1 MGYEF
6 KFNKTI
12 ERGPICLEVEVTCEY
27 TPAGQFLPA
36 EVEYLNYEWSD
47 DDRDALGSHYKAT
60 YDWIEKETFHDGQT
74 ILESFHAEALIEA
87 RKQGFDKYDEEEA
100 SRFSGFDRVAC
111 GYR

>member
-6 KFNKTI
+6 TFNRTI

-36 EVEYLNYEWSD
+36 EVEYLNFEFSD
-47 DDRDALGSHYKAT
+47 EDKEAVPALIPALRKWAEDTVFCTSAF
-60 YDWIEKETFHDGQT
+60 EKEA
-74 ILESFHAEALIEA
+74 LEEA

-100 SRFSGFDRVAC
+100 NRFTGFSKKAV
-111 GYR
+111 GYRY

>member
-6 KFNKTI
+6 KFNRTI

-36 EVEYLNYEWSD
+36 EVEYLSHEISD
-47 DDRDALGSHYKAT
+47 EDKEAVPALIPALRKWAEDTVFCTSAF
-60 YDWIEKETFHDGQT
+60 EKEA
-74 ILESFHAEALIEA
+74 LAEAI
-87 RKQGFDKYDEEEA
+87 KQGLDKCDEPA
-100 SRFSGFDRVAC
+100 ADRFSGFDRVAC